1 MFLNAAKDLN
11 FFLSISFESSDGG
24 LVDLFMHVEEAKK
37 QFISAWGTFSSNWG
51 INRTMA
57 QIHSLLLV
65 SAKPVSADDVMK
77 ELNISRGNAN
87 MNLRDLINWGLVSRV
102 VLPGERREFFVAEK
116 DIFKVARIIARER
129 KKRELE
135 PMLHFLQS
143 ISEVEGDKNDPE
155 VKTYTDT
162 LNSIRKLGEQT
173 DRTLDKLVKAEENW
187 FWNTMIQ
194 LIA

>member
-1 MFLNAAKDLN
+1 
-11 FFLSISFESSDGG
+11 
-24 LVDLFMHVEEAKK
+24 
-37 QFISAWGTFSSNWG
+37 
-51 INRTMA
+51 MA

-155 VKTYTDT
+155 VKNVYRY
-162 LNSIRKLGEQT
+162 IK
-173 DRTLDKLVKAEENW
+173 
-187 FWNTMIQ
+187 
-194 LIA
+194 